1 MPDTTGPAPVEQES
15 VERRSIEQSSAGQSR
30 VAVEQSSVEQIG
42 ENRIRIRVG
51 DREFEADSL
60 CPHRKGFLAH
70 GYVNAARLRITCPLH
85 HSSFSL
91 ETGEAVTGPTRTPLC
106 VRETTERSPEP
117 VN

>member
-1 MPDTTGPAPVEQES
+1 MPDTTGPV
-15 VERRSIEQSSAGQSR
+15 
-30 VAVEQSSVEQIG
+30 SVEQIG
-42 ENRIRIRVG
+42 EDRIRIRIG
-51 DREFEADSL
+51 DREFESDSL

-106 VRETTERSPEP
+106 VRETTAQSPEP